1 VRSGVCAD
9 CSRNSVLDLF
19 RVSDLSGLPPLARVL
34 HHPEI
39 PLVFQVCG
47 LAWRG
52 REMRGPAKPEV
63 ENGHRLAKDRG
74 LPYLTLMSHTVKN
87 KAKLLGRVRRIRGQV
102 EAIERALEAEIGCAD
117 VLMLVASVRGAI
129 NGLTAE
135 LMEDHIRNHVVDPA
149 HEPDP
154 ERAKG
159 AAELIDVVRTY
170 LK

>member
-1 VRSGVCAD
+1 
-9 CSRNSVLDLF
+9 
-19 RVSDLSGLPPLARVL
+19 
-34 HHPEI
+34 
-39 PLVFQVCG
+39 
-47 LAWRG
+47 
-52 REMRGPAKPEV
+52 
-63 ENGHRLAKDRG
+63 
-74 LPYLTLMSHTVKN
+74 MSHTIKE
-87 KAKLLGRVRRIRGQV
+87 KTKLLARVRRIKGQV

-117 VLMLVASVRGAI
+117 VLMLVASVRGAV
-129 NGLTAE
+129 NGLTVE